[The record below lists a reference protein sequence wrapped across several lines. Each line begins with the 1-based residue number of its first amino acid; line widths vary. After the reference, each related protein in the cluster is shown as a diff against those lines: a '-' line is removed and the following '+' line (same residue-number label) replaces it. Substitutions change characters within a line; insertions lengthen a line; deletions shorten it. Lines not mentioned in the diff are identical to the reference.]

1 MKVGESLP
9 ARPVQVTLADV
20 VRWSGA
26 IDDYTPIH
34 FDAEAARARGQAGP
48 VVNGPWKAAVLA
60 RLVTDWAG
68 ETATLTRL
76 SCRYRHPDLVG
87 AGFTCGGA
95 VTAVTPRGGV
105 DEVECELW
113 VEDAEGRRT
122 VTGSAT
128 LHVRRTQATPSD
140 PAEVSLVTEELTA
153 ALRVGS
159 EAGRFTYPITQADL
173 DRYREAVGDPA
184 LGDETAPPAYFGALD
199 PVERRELLIDPTL
212 DLVPYA
218 RKGGGNAFNEVE
230 YERPLRAGDVIT
242 VATSYTDVYE
252 RNGRAGRLLFRV
264 RTNHLYDQRGELV
277 ARTRMGHVLAFDLGR
292 RIW

>member
-1 MKVGESLP
+1 MRAGESLP
-9 ARPVQVTLADV
+9 ARSVQVTLADV

-34 FDAEAARARGQAGP
+34 FDAAAANARGMPGP
-48 VVNGPWKAAVLA
+48 LVNGTWKAAVLA
-60 RLVTDWAG
+60 RLLSDWAG
-68 ETATLTRL
+68 ESATLTRL

-87 AGFTCGGA
+87 AQLTCGGT
-95 VTAVTPRGGV
+95 VTAVTPTGGV

-113 VEDAEGRRT
+113 VADAGGKRT
-122 VTGSAT
+122 VTGTAT
-128 LHVRRTQATPSD
+128 LRVRRREATD
-140 PAEVSLVTEELTA
+140 PGPVTLATEELKA
-153 ALRVGS
+153 ALKVGS
-159 EAGRFTYPITQADL
+159 EAGRFTYPITLADL

-184 LGDETAPPAYFGALD
+184 LGHEYAPPAYFGVLD
-199 PVERRELLIDPTL
+199 PVERRELQLDPTL

-218 RKGGGNAFNEVE
+218 RTGGGNAFNEVE

-252 RNGRAGRLLFRV
+252 RDGRAGRLLFRV
-264 RTNHLYDQRGELV
+264 RTNHLYDQQGALV

-292 RIW
+292 RIA